1 MLIIF
6 VMATEPFAATREA
19 FDQREGVRVAT
30 DEAGAV
36 RCGPGRVVVLAVGGV
51 DEGPLQ
57 VVAEVEVRGESVPQ
71 ILGGEVVQRCPGQGS
86 CERDDIMSLVV
97 DLFA

>member
-1 MLIIF
+1 VLIII

-36 RCGPGRVVVLAVGGV
+36 RYVPGRVVVLV
-51 DEGPLQ
+51 
-57 VVAEVEVRGESVPQ
+57 VEV
-71 ILGGEVVQRCPGQGS
+71 
-86 CERDDIMSLVV
+86 
-97 DLFA
+97 